1 MGPAHGL
8 LPGSERMPFT
18 LLRIRCSPASR
29 GQRPR
34 ASAVARRAGL
44 AGSAVA
50 LQVLVVLS
58 AQAACRAT
66 PCWGPSREAA
76 GALGGD
82 DTGEDP
88 FEGALGEMQQSL
100 LQTRFARP
108 TLAPAVGASAAERLL
123 QTQQSL
129 LETQQSLLQMQQSL
143 LQSRVNQ
150 RPPPSAAADAAEPPG
165 GAESID
171 LHSLMQNG
179 FELVASPTSL
189 LERLRALL
197 RDGLSVGERILRL
210 VGPSGNLRGRR
221 GQALASGPESS
232 RDVGVVTANTSAT
245 AARPDIAQGSLET
258 HLVRASDE
266 AWQPAVVPRLYASL
280 AVVSTLLVAGL
291 KCAQVF
297 GGSVCG
303 FRAAKA
309 PAPGDDVAGTRVQ
322 LAAAEVWGPVPR
334 LLPEQPAGK
343 VLSFRERLAELAA
356 PPPLQGRPLLA

>member
-1 MGPAHGL
+1 
-8 LPGSERMPFT
+8 
-18 LLRIRCSPASR
+18 
-29 GQRPR
+29 
-34 ASAVARRAGL
+34 
-44 AGSAVA
+44 
-50 LQVLVVLS
+50 
-58 AQAACRAT
+58 
-66 PCWGPSREAA
+66 
-76 GALGGD
+76 
-82 DTGEDP
+82 
-88 FEGALGEMQQSL
+88 
-100 LQTRFARP
+100 
-108 TLAPAVGASAAERLL
+108 
-123 QTQQSL
+123 
-129 LETQQSLLQMQQSL
+129 
-143 LQSRVNQ
+143 
-150 RPPPSAAADAAEPPG
+150 
-165 GAESID
+165 ESID

-343 VLSFRERLAELAA
+343 PGVPAHAGRGPPALSALGARACPLVAGGICRTPHPRASCASLWPWWHIVAA
-356 PPPLQGRPLLA
+356 QR